1 MADVELFQWVAY
13 KLWNVWQYIKSLFLS
28 ITLEV
33 GENTELFMF
42 LQLEKLKF
50 VPILMMQHHLKKN
63 ICFCTSHLSAFEA
76 KSIMFSSLLLTAT
89 LRVAIYMNN

>member
-1 MADVELFQWVAY
+1 MADVELFQWVAH

-28 ITLEV
+28 ITVEV

-50 VPILMMQHHLKKN
+50 VPIFSDAAPFEKK
-63 ICFCTSHLSAFEA
+63 TSAFVPH
-76 KSIMFSSLLLTAT
+76 IWVLLKQNQN
-89 LRVAIYMNN
+89 V